1 MKNLFKYLGAFA
13 IAGALGLQTMTVSA
27 EEEVT
32 CPEGTTMHTNYYMFL
47 DVNPVSH
54 YEANLGSLT
63 EGQFYNHYTQAD
75 KANNINGSDIPANGQ
90 GNVPITNG
98 TKSTTPL
105 NDKIPSWTLKEY
117 WQRYITASEKA
128 DPDSLV
134 YTDGDTSYLLHGYWY
149 TCPDGNFKGCT
160 KRTHADN
167 TQGSNLHTYLR
178 NNYNSIESTPLV
190 TNGTSIPNTQITPP
204 SDMKTIADPTMKF
217 NVERNFAQTEL
228 LRGVDVGNGTMVIY
242 SPAVYMVKFCKKG
255 AEAKTITYD
264 ANTTDTVT
272 NMPENQTFTD
282 ECVNVDSKT
291 PVREG
296 FRFVGWS
303 KDVTAGD
310 MAILPGDKYCGDS
323 VVLHAI
329 WERKEA
335 TDFTVTYDANGG
347 KNAPATQSGKAGQC
361 VKISSAKPTLNN
373 NNFLGWSTD
382 KNAKEPD
389 GAYKAGADY
398 CGANG
403 SITLYA
409 VWQTQTGISAHLI
422 AFGAVALV
430 AGGALL
436 VAKKKE
442 LFRQI

>member
-27 EEEVT
+27 ADET
-32 CPEGTTMHTNYYMFL
+32 CPAGETAHTNYYMFL
-47 DVNPVSH
+47 DVNSKSF
-54 YEANLGSLT
+54 YDTNLGPLGDGAFHSHFT
-63 EGQFYNHYTQAD
+63 SAD
-75 KANNINGSDIPANGQ
+75 KNNNIDHGKILSQ
-90 GNVPITNG
+90 GNVPVTNG
-98 TKSTTPL
+98 SKNTYPDS
-105 NDKIPSWTLKEY
+105 DEIPAWTVAEY
-117 WQRYITASEKA
+117 WQKYYTASTKA
-128 DPDSLV
+128 NADTLV
-134 YTDGDTSYLLHGYWY
+134 YDDGDVSYLMHGYWY
-149 TCPDGNFKGCT
+149 SCTDNTFSGCT

-167 TQGSNLHTYLR
+167 SQGSALTNYLR
-178 NNYNSIESTPLV
+178 TNLSSIGSTTLASA
-190 TNGTSIPNTQITPP
+190 GTSLPNTKITSPA
-204 SDMKTIADPTMKF
+204 DMSTIVDSTMRF
-217 NVERNFAQTEL
+217 TVERNFSKAEL
-228 LRGVDVGNGTMVIY
+228 LSGADVGNGAPVIY
-242 SPAVYMVKFCKKG
+242 SPAVYMVKFCKKS
-255 AEAKTITYD
+255 AAASKTVTYD
-264 ANTTDTVT
+264 ANTPDPVT
-272 NMPENQTFTD
+272 NMPENQSFKD
-282 ECVNVDSKT
+282 ECVNLDSKT

-296 FRFVGWS
+296 YDFVGWATNGAS
-303 KDVTAGD
+303 STAD
-310 MAILPGDKYCGDS
+310 YQPGGKYCGDS
-323 VVLHAI
+323 VTLMAI
-329 WERKEA
+329 WKRKGEA